1 MAMIPQ
7 TGGVITR
14 AEDRPRES
22 CDDPARGTVSWF
34 TLFSRD
40 ITATTHMSAGIAE
53 IAAGEGRQPLHRHD
67 QPEIYL
73 ILEGTG
79 ILTLDGQDTTVTAGS
94 AVFIPGNGEHGLR
107 QGSENCSRLPSRLL
121 VADGWGV
128 RGALGRG
135 EAVHH
140 LRISKPCF

>member
-1 MAMIPQ
+1 MAMIQQ
-7 TGGVITR
+7 TGGVVTR

-22 CDDPARGTVSWF
+22 WDDPARGTVSWF

-40 ITATTHMSAGIAE
+40 ITATSHMSAGIAE

-94 AVFIPGNGEHGLR
+94 AVFIPGNAEHGLR
-107 QGSENCSRLPSRLL
+107 NESGSLL
-121 VADGWGV
+121 KLFYVFPTDRFSDV
-128 RGALGRG
+128 IYRF
-135 EAVHH
+135 
-140 LRISKPCF
+140 SD